1 MKSNCKF
8 LYALAAFV
16 LIKIFFLAF
25 LFGIYGL
32 NGIHSQT
39 EEIDLPRAVEL
50 IESGEIRS
58 VDLRNSQAI
67 LTTGNH
73 QEFSTTIGSHIVR
86 EGLVIKIRDYNS
98 QNLNNSISLSES
110 PVTNSLNSMEYLFKL
125 LFILFIISPPL
136 IVLMLFLIWKE
147 LKKRNKLK

>member
-16 LIKIFFLAF
+16 AVKIFFLSIMVGF
-25 LFGIYGL
+25 
-32 NGIHSQT
+32 N
-39 EEIDLPRAVEL
+39 
-50 IESGEIRS
+50 GEIFGY
-58 VDLRNSQAI
+58 Q
-67 LTTGNH
+67 
-73 QEFSTTIGSHIVR
+73 FST
-86 EGLVIKIRDYNS
+86 LAD
-98 QNLNNSISLSES
+98 
-110 PVTNSLNSMEYLFKL
+110 PMELLFRL

>member
-16 LIKIFFLAF
+16 TVKIFFLSIMF
-25 LFGIYGL
+25 GMNGDLFG
-32 NGIHSQT
+32 
-39 EEIDLPRAVEL
+39 
-50 IESGEIRS
+50 
-58 VDLRNSQAI
+58 
-67 LTTGNH
+67 
-73 QEFSTTIGSHIVR
+73 
-86 EGLVIKIRDYNS
+86 YNS
-98 QNLNNSISLSES
+98 FLASNPMQSL
-110 PVTNSLNSMEYLFKL
+110 FQI